1 MVLHSETKNP
11 APGAAPPP
19 RPAAAPGLPAAGVH
33 RVPAAGARG
42 AAAAGA
48 HEVTAAGGRGVT
60 AHGERGVT
68 ASGESGA
75 ASGAHRVPDVTVHG
89 VFEQRVR
96 ESPDAVAVA
105 LDDVRLT
112 YGETDRLANRLAH
125 RLSAMGVGAEA
136 RVGVLLEPS
145 AELVV
150 ALLGILK
157 AGAAYVPLDPD
168 YPPDRLTHLL
178 RDSGA
183 EVVLTRPHLEPRLG
197 AADVRRVGVDT
208 PERDLAGPPDGPP
221 PVDVPADGAACMI
234 YTSGSTGA
242 PKGVVVTHRGL
253 ANLAAAGAEEFG
265 LRRGDRFLH
274 LASIGFSAALEE
286 VFPALLSGAT
296 LLPVGYRRALPSIP
310 HFLDL
315 LERERVTGFEIT
327 TSYWHQLVDEL
338 AESGAQLPGSLRFV
352 VMGGDRTRPD
362 AVQAWRTTG
371 IPLIHVYGPTE
382 ATATGSYHHTAKE
395 EADPAGRLP
404 IGRAIAHTRL
414 HLLDDRMNPVP
425 DGGTGEIYIGGAAL
439 ARGYH
444 GAPAQTAERFVPDPF
459 TGDGGRLYRTG
470 DVGRRLPD
478 GQFEFL
484 GRVDS
489 QIKIRGFRVE
499 PGEIEA
505 VLQRHQDVAQALV
518 TATAATD
525 ADKQLVAYVRPADG
539 ARPGKAALRAHLAEA
554 LPAHMVPARFVT
566 LDTVPLTGH
575 GKVDYAALERLA
587 AERPAD
593 GGGGVPPAP
602 GTETE
607 LAALWGAVL
616 KRDTVGATDDFL
628 GLGGNSLQAARIV
641 ARTRRRFGVDVV
653 LADLLDAG
661 TVRAMAA
668 KIDTL
673 HGRADGASDP
683 SQTAASGTADAVEAA
698 EAEDRRR
705 WSEKRRSIEQALAGR
720 TGSARTAP
728 VALSQQNL
736 WMLSRAAPDVPLYNE
751 SWQCR
756 LTGPLDH
763 TALTGALA
771 DLVRRHEPLRT
782 RFGMLDG
789 NAVQYVDEPGEVPLV
804 HHDLTGEPAAARE
817 RAAAALRDDIV
828 RVPIDPADGPLFT
841 VHLLRLDAT
850 EHLLLVHVHHLVFD
864 GVSKEVFLD
873 DLAALYRSRRT
884 GRPAALPE
892 LAFQYGDFAL
902 WQRGHLRGERLDGLL
917 DYWRGRLEPAPPPLD
932 WPADRPQHA
941 AEDPRGDK
949 VLLPL
954 GAGLRERVH
963 SLAHEERVTPYMVL
977 LAALAVQL
985 HRHSGQDDLCV
996 GTPAANRLRSGVD
1009 GLIGCFINSLPLRVR
1024 LRPGMSRRELL
1035 HEVRNTCLGA
1045 LEHQALPFDRLV
1057 QELRPPRQPGRS
1069 PYFQVW
1075 FATEDETALPRESA
1089 GVSFTDFQGMTT
1101 GLSSGL
1107 SKMDLSWIVVDRGHD
1122 LVLSLLY
1129 RSSLFDQPT
1138 VRALADEYR
1147 TIVED
1152 IVNEPGAGVVAALDT
1167 APREEAPVVE
1177 RLLAVWRDAFDQQ
1190 DIGPDDDFFELG
1202 GYSMLAMQLVNAIQE
1217 EFGVEVSFTDFFEA
1231 STVTGVARLIAEAEP
1246 TAPAADPG
1254 PRPGPG
1260 SGPSLDD
1267 MLADAFGD

>member
-1 MVLHSETKNP
+1 MVLPSETKN
-11 APGAAPPP
+11 AAHGAVLPR
-19 RPAAAPGLPAAGVH
+19 RPAAA
-33 RVPAAGARG
+33 
-42 AAAAGA
+42 AAATGTADTA
-48 HEVTAAGGRGVT
+48 QDVTAA
-60 AHGERGVT
+60 
-68 ASGESGA
+68 
-75 ASGAHRVPDVTVHG
+75 TVHG
-89 VFEQRVR
+89 VFEQRTR
-96 ESPDAVAVA
+96 ESPGSVAVA

-112 YGETDRLANRLAH
+112 YDETDRLANRLAH
-125 RLSAMGVGAEA
+125 RLRALGVGAEA

-145 AELVV
+145 AELIV

-168 YPPDRLTHLL
+168 YPPDRLAHLL

-183 EVVLTRPHLEPRLG
+183 EVVLTRRHLEPRLAS
-197 AADVRRVGVDT
+197 AAVRPVGLDT
-208 PERDLAGPPDGPP
+208 PRQGLAGLPDTPPAA
-221 PVDVPADGAACMI
+221 DVPADGAACMI

-253 ANLAAAGAEEFG
+253 ANLAHAAAGEFG

-315 LERERVTGFEIT
+315 LEREHVTGFEIT

-338 AESGAQLPGSLRFV
+338 GEAGARLPGCVRFV

-362 AVQAWRTTG
+362 AVRTWRATG
-371 IPLIHVYGPTE
+371 VPLIHVYGPTE

-395 EADPAGRLP
+395 EPDPAGRLP

-414 HLLDDRMNPVP
+414 HLLDDRMRPVA

-444 GAPAQTAERFVPDPF
+444 AAPAQTAERFVPDPF
-459 TGDGGRLYRTG
+459 GGDGGRLYRTG

-478 GQFEFL
+478 GQLEFL

-505 VLQRHQDVAQALV
+505 VLQRHRDVGQALV
-518 TATAATD
+518 TATEATD

-539 ARPGKAALRAHLAEA
+539 ARPDEAELRAHLAAA
-554 LPAHMVPARFVT
+554 LPAHMVPARFVA
-566 LDTVPLTGH
+566 LDAVPLTGH
-575 GKVDYAALERLA
+575 GKIDYAALERLA
-587 AERPAD
+587 AERPAG
-593 GGGGVPPAP
+593 GGGGVPAAP

-607 LAALWGAVL
+607 LAALWSAVL
-616 KRDTVGATDDFL
+616 KQDTIGATDDFL

-661 TVRAMAA
+661 TVRALAA

-673 HGRADGASDP
+673 HQQAGDP
-683 SQTAASGTADAVEAA
+683 AATPAPAAVLPADAVEAA
-698 EAEDRRR
+698 EEEDRRH
-705 WSEKRRSIEQALAGR
+705 WSGKRLGIERALAARTGR
-720 TGSARTAP
+720 TRTAP
-728 VALSQQNL
+728 IAPSQQNL

-789 NAVQYVDEPGEVPLV
+789 NAVQHVDEPGEVPLV
-804 HHDLTGEPAAARE
+804 HHDLTGEPAAVRE

-828 RVPIDPADGPLFT
+828 RVPIDPARGPLCT
-841 VHLLRLDAT
+841 VHLFRLGHT
-850 EHLLLVHVHHLVFD
+850 EHVLLLHVHHLVFD

-873 DLAALYRSRRT
+873 DLAALYRARRT
-884 GRPAALPE
+884 GRPSGLRE
-892 LAFQYGDFAL
+892 LTFQYGDFAL
-902 WQRGHLRGERLDGLL
+902 WQRGHLRAERLAGLL
-917 DYWRGRLEPAPPPLD
+917 EYWRGRLEPAPPPLD
-932 WPADRPQHA
+932 WPADRQPHA
-941 AEDPRGDK
+941 ADDARGGK

-954 GAGLRERVH
+954 GPRLRERVH
-963 SLAHEERVTPYMVL
+963 ALAHEERATPYMVL

-985 HRHSGQDDLCV
+985 RRHSGQDDLCV

-1035 HEVRNTCLGA
+1035 REVRATCLGA

-1057 QELRPPRQPGRS
+1057 RELRPPRTPGRS

-1089 GVSFTDFQGMTT
+1089 GVSFSDFQGMTT
-1101 GLSSGL
+1101 GLSSGM

-1129 RSSLFDQPT
+1129 RSSLFDGT
-1138 VRALADEYR
+1138 AVRALADEYR

-1152 IVNEPGAGVVAALDT
+1152 IVNEPEAGVAAAVDDP
-1167 APREEAPVVE
+1167 AHDEGAVVE
-1177 RLLAVWRDAFDQQ
+1177 RLLAVWRDAFDQP
-1190 DIGPDDDFFELG
+1190 DIGADDDFFELG
-1202 GYSMLAMQLVNAIQE
+1202 GYSMLAMQLVNAIHE
-1217 EFGVEVSFTDFFEA
+1217 EFGVEVSFTDFFDA
-1231 STVTGVARLIAEAEP
+1231 STVAGVARLIAEAEP
-1246 TAPAADPG
+1246 AAPAADTG
-1254 PRPGPG
+1254 GRPAPDG
-1260 SGPSLDD
+1260 GPSLDD
-1267 MLADAFGD
+1267 MLADAFAD

>member
-1 MVLHSETKNP
+1 MVIPSETKN
-11 APGAAPPP
+11 AASGTAPPRQP
-19 RPAAAPGLPAAGVH
+19 
-33 RVPAAGARG
+33 
-42 AAAAGA
+42 AAAAGTKALA
-48 HEVTAAGGRGVT
+48 HDATPVTAPDATPVT
-60 AHGERGVT
+60 VHDLT
-68 ASGESGA
+68 AA
-75 ASGAHRVPDVTVHG
+75 TANDTAPVTVHG
-89 VFEQRVR
+89 VFEQRVLA
-96 ESPDAVAVA
+96 SPDAVAV
-105 LDDVRLT
+105 DGDGVRLT

-125 RLSAMGVGAEA
+125 RLRSLGVGAEA

-145 AELVV
+145 TELVV

-168 YPPDRLTHLL
+168 YPPDRIAHLL
-178 RDSGA
+178 RDSGTGI
-183 EVVLTRPHLEPRLG
+183 VLTRRHLTPRLG
-197 AADVRRVGVDT
+197 PSDVRRICLDA
-208 PERDLAGPPDGPP
+208 PEQDLAGLPDGPP
-221 PVDVPADGAACMI
+221 PGGVPADGAACMI
-234 YTSGSTGA
+234 YTSGSTGV
-242 PKGVVVTHRGL
+242 PKGVVITHRGL
-253 ANLAAAGAEEFG
+253 ANLAAAAAEEFG
-265 LRRGDRFLH
+265 LRSDDRFLH

-286 VFPALLSGAT
+286 VFPALLSGAA

-315 LERERVTGFEIT
+315 LRREHVTGFEIT

-338 AESGAQLPGSLRFV
+338 TETGERLPESVRFV

-362 AVQAWRTTG
+362 AVRAWRTTG
-371 IPLIHVYGPTE
+371 IPLVHVYGPTE

-395 EADPAGRLP
+395 RADPAGRLP

-414 HLLDDRMNPVP
+414 HLLDDRMRPVP
-425 DGGTGEIYIGGAAL
+425 DGGTGEICIGGAAL

-444 GAPAQTAERFVPDPF
+444 GAPAQTADRFVPDPF

-505 VLQRHQDVAQALV
+505 VLQRHRDVGRALV
-518 TATAATD
+518 TATDAAD

-539 ARPGKAALRAHLAEA
+539 ARPDEADLRAHLAAA
-554 LPAHMVPARFVT
+554 LPAHMVPARFVH
-566 LDTVPLTGH
+566 LEAVPLTGH

-587 AERPAD
+587 AEQPAE
-593 GGGGVPPAP
+593 GGEGVPAAP
-602 GTETE
+602 GTEAE
-607 LAALWGAVL
+607 VAALWAAVL
-616 KRDTVGATDDFL
+616 KRDAVGATDDFL

-653 LADLLDAG
+653 LSDLLDGG
-661 TVRAMAA
+661 TVRALAA
-668 KIDTL
+668 KVDAL
-673 HGRADGASDP
+673 RRPADGPGAGSA
-683 SQTAASGTADAVEAA
+683 TAAAGTAEAVEAA

-705 WSEKRRSIEQALAGR
+705 WSAKRRSIEEALAGR
-720 TGSARTAP
+720 TGRTRTAP

-756 LTGPLDH
+756 LTGPLDR
-763 TALTGALA
+763 TAFEEALA

-789 NAVQYVDEPGEVPLV
+789 NAVQYVDEPGELPLV
-804 HHDLTGEPAAARE
+804 HHDLTGEPSGGRE

-828 RVPIDPADGPLFT
+828 RVPLDPARGPLFT
-841 VHLLRLDAT
+841 VHLFRLDAA

-873 DLAALYRSRRT
+873 DLAELYRARRT
-884 GRPAALPE
+884 GRPADLRE
-892 LAFQYGDFAL
+892 LSFQYGDFAL
-902 WQRGHLRGERLDGLL
+902 WQRGHLRAGRLEELVE
-917 DYWRGRLEPAPPPLD
+917 YWRGRLEPAPPPLD
-932 WPADRPQHA
+932 WPADRPEHA

-954 GAGLRERVH
+954 GPRLREQVH
-963 SLAHEERVTPYMVL
+963 ALARDERVTPYMVL

-985 HRHSGQDDLCV
+985 HRHSGRDDLCV

-1024 LRPGMSRRELL
+1024 LTPGMTRRELL
-1035 HEVRNTCLGA
+1035 HEVRTTCLGA

-1057 QELRPPRQPGRS
+1057 QALRPPRRPGHS

-1075 FATEDETALPRESA
+1075 FATEDETVLPRESA
-1089 GVSFTDFQGMTT
+1089 GVSFSDFQGMTT
-1101 GLSSGL
+1101 GLSSGM
-1107 SKMDLSWIVVDRGHD
+1107 SKTDLSWIVVDRGHD

-1129 RSSLFDQPT
+1129 RSSLFDRT
-1138 VRALADEYR
+1138 AVRALADEYR

-1152 IVNEPGAGVVAALDT
+1152 IVNEPGAALAAAADT
-1167 APREEAPVVE
+1167 AAREAAPVAG

-1190 DIGPDDDFFELG
+1190 DIGADDDFFELG
-1202 GYSMLAMQLVNAIQE
+1202 GYSMLAMQLVNTIQE
-1217 EFGVEVSFTDFFEA
+1217 EFGVEISFTDFFEA
-1231 STVTGVARLIAEAEP
+1231 STVNGVARLVTDA
-1246 TAPAADPG
+1246 APLTPAGDFG
-1254 PRPGPG
+1254 GRPEQGG
-1260 SGPSLDD
+1260 GPSLDD
-1267 MLADAFGD
+1267 MLADAFSD